1 MNFKVTYA
9 GGHVT
14 SIQTFK
20 SLFLIYYI
28 QRGLVKNQLELGA
41 DVLFLI
47 ETVFFLQTIWGFNSP
62 QFESLHRKYFAD
74 GI

>member
-28 QRGLVKNQLELGA
+28 QRGLVKKPAGTGSRCIISDRNC
-41 DVLFLI
+41 VFL
-47 ETVFFLQTIWGFNSP
+47 TNNLRF
-62 QFESLHRKYFAD
+62 
-74 GI
+74 